1 MIDPHVHLRDW
12 NQKDKETIGHGL
24 SLYKRAGFS
33 WVFDMPNT
41 NPPLTSEE
49 CILKRLEEGE
59 GIGKAYGIRYSVY
72 AGLTSDEDQIEAM
85 VKLQNKLFP
94 RIIGLKLFLSNSTGN
109 MGITTID
116 DQRRVIRILSECGYK
131 GVLVVHAEKES
142 LNDSSRFDINDFSTH
157 SLARP
162 GGSEI
167 ESIRDII
174 TLVDEVGFGGHL
186 HIAHISTKGA
196 VELVKSA
203 KDKGLSISMGAT
215 PHHSLYNV
223 ADAKERSRYLKMNP
237 PLRDESDRAYI
248 FSSLLDGVIDD
259 VESDH
264 APHTLSDKEKGAS
277 GIPGLSGML
286 LLLHVLR
293 KNGAS
298 EERLKDLYGRNIA
311 RIFSLSEC
319 DIHLP
324 DEDEVKRVFES
335 LKGEYPFES
344 FVWRA

>member
-72 AGLTSDEDQIEAM
+72 AGLTSDENQIEAM

-131 GVLVVHAEKES
+131 GVLVVHVIHLQQERMVRRANVSCTFRAQFNVGHTFRRVSIKNPLRS
-142 LNDSSRFDINDFSTH
+142 YLKSAGLYRSPLQIHRCPRFVVIVGRKLDKPSVDFH
-157 SLARP
+157 ALAMRVL
-162 GGSEI
+162 
-167 ESIRDII
+167 RDIEKRVYPEIIIRVLLDAYQTVVHQPGKI
-174 TLVDEVGFGGHL
+174 TL
-186 HIAHISTKGA
+186 
-196 VELVKSA
+196 
-203 KDKGLSISMGAT
+203 
-215 PHHSLYNV
+215 
-223 ADAKERSRYLKMNP
+223 
-237 PLRDESDRAYI
+237 
-248 FSSLLDGVIDD
+248 GVRQCSGQGSFACI
-259 VESDH
+259 VV
-264 APHTLSDKEKGAS
+264 AS
-277 GIPGLSGML
+277 GEAGQQHSQQCGG
-286 LLLHVLR
+286 
-293 KNGAS
+293 K
-298 EERLKDLYGRNIA
+298 
-311 RIFSLSEC
+311 
-319 DIHLP
+319 
-324 DEDEVKRVFES
+324 
-335 LKGEYPFES
+335 
-344 FVWRA
+344 